1 MRTTIFIIAS
11 IFISL
16 QSFAQEIFSEG
27 VINYKIYL
35 DGNTT
40 ENGTFTVF
48 VKQNNIKQVLNL
60 NNGFSN
66 IKIFNSKTQST
77 SSLNFING
85 AKYALVLTAMEVN
98 EKNKEFAGAVFT
110 KNLDTKKLAGYECTS
125 QKVTYTNGKKATLYS
140 TNALIP
146 SAESFNAM
154 FPGLKEMPLEY
165 EMNNGSSSMKFVAQS
180 IEIKSVDS
188 EEFNIPKDYKI
199 VTKEE
204 LQNLK

>member
-1 MRTTIFIIAS
+1 MRKTILIIAS

-16 QSFAQEIFSEG
+16 NSLAQEIFSEG
-27 VINYKIYL
+27 IIYYNIYL
-35 DGNTT
+35 DGNAN
-40 ENGTFTVF
+40 ESGTFIVY

-60 NNGFSN
+60 KNGFSN
-66 IKIFNSKTQST
+66 IKIFNSKSQST

-85 AKYALVLTAMEVN
+85 AKYALVLSAMEVN
-98 EKNKEFAGAVFT
+98 EKNKEFSGAVFT
-110 KNLDTKKLAGYECTS
+110 KNTDSKKIAGYNCTS
-125 QKVTYTNGKKATLYS
+125 QKVEYKNGKKATFYS
-140 TNALIP
+140 TSTILP

-165 EMNNGSSSMKFVAQS
+165 EMNSGASSMKFVAQS

-204 LQNLK
+204 LLNLK